1 MDSKDPDS
9 TEEENLW
16 LPAHTELQTEKK
28 GKRKK
33 ISCQNH
39 QNVDGGRVETKKKK
53 KKPRRR
59 IRNREEEEEEEET
72 EKKEES

>member
-28 GKRKK
+28 EKEKK

-53 KKPRRR
+53 KKLK
-59 IRNREEEEEEEET
+59 IKTNDYF
-72 EKKEES
+72 